1 MNDRMRMLQDRVA
14 AMGADLL
21 VLNPGP
27 SLTYLTSH
35 AFDAHERLFLLLLP
49 AKGKAAAVLPALEQ
63 DNWRHSVPGVD
74 QLFLWEDKDGPHQ
87 AAAAAF
93 ALFDD
98 AAQVAVEPLTLRY
111 MEVMALQRHMP
122 GARLVPADAAI
133 GALRLSKSAD
143 EAEKMRQAC
152 KVTDAVLDEVTA
164 LVRVGMT
171 EKEVSAQLVAR
182 MLGKGGEG
190 ISFGPIV
197 LSGPKS
203 ALPHGVPDERP
214 IGAGEFLLIDYG
226 TSWKGYH
233 SDITRTFVVGGEPTD
248 RMRDVYEAVK
258 AGNAAGCAKAA
269 AGVSAHDVHMA
280 AAAPLLAPAFK
291 DFYRHRT
298 GHGLGLEIH
307 EPPSVMEGNH
317 DPLVEGTVITV
328 EPGLYLEG
336 WGGVRIEDDLWIRKG
351 GADSLT
357 SYPRGLRVIGTGK

>member
-1 MNDRMRMLQDRVA
+1 MNDRMRTLQDKVA

-21 VLNPGP
+21 VLNPGS
-27 SLTYLTSH
+27 SLTYLTGH

-49 AKGKAAAVLPALEQ
+49 AKGKAVAVLPALEQ
-63 DNWRHSVPGVD
+63 DNWRHAVPGVD
-74 QLFLWEDKDGPHQ
+74 QIFLWEDKDGPQQ

-98 AAQVAVEPLTLRY
+98 AARVAVEPLTLRY
-111 MEVMALQRHMP
+111 MEVMVLQRHLP
-122 GARLVPADAAI
+122 KAQLVAADAAI

-143 EAEKMRQAC
+143 EAEKMRHAC
-152 KVTDAVLDEVTA
+152 RITDEVLREATEF
-164 LVRVGMT
+164 VRVGMT
-171 EKEVSAQLVAR
+171 EKQVSGQLVSR
-182 MLGKGGEG
+182 MLDKGGEG

-203 ALPHGVPDERP
+203 ALPHGVPDERQ
-214 IGAGEFLLIDYG
+214 IAAGEFLLIDFG
-226 TSWKGYH
+226 TSWHGYH
-233 SDITRTFVVGGEPTD
+233 SDITRTFVVGGEPSD
-248 RMRDVYEAVK
+248 RMRAVYETVL
-258 AGNAAGCAKAA
+258 AGNRAGCAKAA

-280 AAAPLLAPAFK
+280 AAAPLLDPAFK

-317 DPLVEGTVITV
+317 DPLAEGTVITV

-336 WGGVRIEDDLWIRKG
+336 WGGVRIEDDLWIRQG

-357 SYPRGLRVIGTGK
+357 AFPRQLQVIGQ